1 MSNYKK
7 IPFKPTFNLTQD
19 VEKKLG
25 NFKYKILVLSGKGGV
40 GKTFISS
47 MLSLAL
53 AEKARTVAIL
63 DADIHGSSIPSIL
76 GLHGTRHYADEE
88 GNILPVEGPL
98 GVKVVAVNLMLDSP
112 DLPVVWRGSLVSRAI
127 LDLLSKVKWGSGD
140 YLIVDLPPGT
150 GDAIITITQSIPSIT
165 GAIVVTAPNML
176 SETIVS
182 KAINF
187 AAKNNIRLLGI
198 VENLSYYK
206 CPHCGRISQVLGKS
220 TGEQLAGKF
229 GTRLLAKIPID
240 PSINDAIDQ
249 GVPYILAYKDGE
261 AARAIRSLA
270 DELISIVES

>member
-53 AEKARTVAIL
+53 AENARTVAIL
-63 DADIHGSSIPSIL
+63 DADIHGSSIHSIL

-88 GNILPVEGPL
+88 GDILPVEGPL

-112 DLPVVWRGSLVSRAI
+112 DLPVVWRGPLVSRAI

-140 YLIVDLPPGT
+140 YLIVDLSREQE
-150 GDAIITITQSIPSIT
+150 TQ
-165 GAIVVTAPNML
+165 L
-176 SETIVS
+176 
-182 KAINF
+182 
-187 AAKNNIRLLGI
+187 
-198 VENLSYYK
+198 
-206 CPHCGRISQVLGKS
+206 
-220 TGEQLAGKF
+220 
-229 GTRLLAKIPID
+229 
-240 PSINDAIDQ
+240 
-249 GVPYILAYKDGE
+249 
-261 AARAIRSLA
+261 
-270 DELISIVES
+270 

>member
-1 MSNYKK
+1 MSSYKK
-7 IPFKPTFNLTQD
+7 IPFQPTFNLTQD
-19 VEKKLG
+19 VEKKLR
-25 NFKYKILVLSGKGGV
+25 NFKHKILVLSGKGGV

-47 MLSLAL
+47 MLSLAI
-53 AEKARTVAIL
+53 AEKGKTVAIL

-112 DLPVVWRGSLVSRAI
+112 DLPIVWRGPLVSRAI

-150 GDAIITITQSIPSIT
+150 GDAIITITQSISSIT
-165 GAIVVTAPNML
+165 GAIIVTAPNML

-187 AAKNNIRLLGI
+187 AAKYNIRLLGI
-198 VENLSYYK
+198 VENLSYFK
-206 CPHCGRISQVLGKS
+206 CPHCGRPSQVLGKS

-240 PSINDAIDQ
+240 PLINDAIDQ
-249 GVPYILAYKDGE
+249 GVPYILAYNDGE
-261 AARAIRSLA
+261 AAKAIRALA